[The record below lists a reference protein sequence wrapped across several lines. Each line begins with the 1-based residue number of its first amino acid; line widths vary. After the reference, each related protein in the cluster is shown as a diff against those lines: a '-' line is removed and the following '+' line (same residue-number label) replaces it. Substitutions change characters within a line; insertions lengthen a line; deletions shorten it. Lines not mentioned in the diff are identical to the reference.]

1 MKILIADDHQV
12 VIEGLKMITEKATS
26 CSLIDEA
33 TNGTDAFNK
42 IINND
47 YNLVIL
53 DISMPGKTGLDIL
66 KELKDKNKKTP
77 VLVLSVHPQEQYAVR
92 AFKLGASGY
101 LCKNSMYEEL
111 AIAIRKILAGG
122 RYITPALAE
131 KIVFDDNYALN
142 RAPHEKL
149 SEREFQIMCMIAI
162 GKSVTDIA
170 EDLFISDKT
179 VSTHRSRIL
188 EKMGMK
194 TNAQLMSYA
203 IKNNLVE

>member
-194 TNAQLMSYA
+194 TNAQIMSYA

>member
-33 TNGTDAFNK
+33 TNGTEAFTK
-42 IINND
+42 IMNND

-66 KELKDKNKKTP
+66 KELKDKNKITP
-77 VLVLSVHPQEQYAVR
+77 VLILSVHPQEQYAVR
-92 AFKLGASGY
+92 VIKLGASGY

-111 AIAIRKILAGG
+111 ANAIRKILAGG

-194 TNAQLMSYA
+194 TNAQIMSYA